1 MEKKLSNVVKP
12 EGMSAEEWQKKLR
25 SQFAV
30 KEVLSIVPRGDE
42 AVYGVFDVRNPKTK
56 NIYKVVYRGLD
67 SRWNYCSCMDFKTN
81 QLGTCKH
88 VEAVRIWLDERH
100 KKVPVLNPPYSSL
113 YISYRGDR
121 CICLRVGSAN
131 WPEMTE
137 LAKGWFDKD
146 GKVLPDKISGLSEFI
161 ARAKEID
168 PDFRCYSDVTDYLAE
183 IKDAGYRERYI
194 SLLQM
199 KISTIS

>member
-131 WPEMTE
+131 WP
-137 LAKGWFDKD
+137 
-146 GKVLPDKISGLSEFI
+146 
-161 ARAKEID
+161 
-168 PDFRCYSDVTDYLAE
+168 
-183 IKDAGYRERYI
+183 
-194 SLLQM
+194 
-199 KISTIS
+199 